1 MQPPS
6 ITNPKDVMRIVKP
19 RFVFHSL
26 SRSGFPY
33 IPVAERDF
41 WRVFGFL
48 VPFGDRDVL
57 GLRPN
62 PDLLSLFQSGIRHLL
77 SSKQNGKLYWDK
89 P

>member
-1 MQPPS
+1 MD
-6 ITNPKDVMRIVKP
+6 DVGYGMLDTG
-19 RFVFHSL
+19 FWMLDSL
-26 SRSGFPY
+26 IRSGFEY
-33 IPVAERDF
+33 IPVAERDI
-41 WRVFGFL
+41 WRTFGLL

-77 SSKQNGKLYWDK
+77 SSKQNGKLYLDK